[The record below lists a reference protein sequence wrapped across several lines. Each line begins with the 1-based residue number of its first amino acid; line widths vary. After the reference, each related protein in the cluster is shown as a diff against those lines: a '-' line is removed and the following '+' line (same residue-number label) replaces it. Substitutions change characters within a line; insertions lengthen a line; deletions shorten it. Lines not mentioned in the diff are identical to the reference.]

1 MELVENGF
9 FVFHQFQWFPQPV
22 LGLGGPGGEG
32 ELRTKTALSAI
43 QQRIERHDALVLPW
57 IKLWRRMGY
66 GPDMIAELLEAER
79 VQPPRSKWS
88 ANAVRRIGERRGVTW
103 RGMRSFVRQG
113 VEAGRK
119 AAARESLPRSL
130 AEMRPA
136 RGRRG
141 RRQYERSGY

>member
-1 MELVENGF
+1 M
-9 FVFHQFQWFPQPV
+9 
-22 LGLGGPGGEG
+22 
-32 ELRTKTALSAI
+32 RTETALSAI
-43 QQRIERHDALVLPW
+43 QQRIERHDALALPW
-57 IKLWRRMGY
+57 IRLWRRMGY
-66 GPDMIAELLEAER
+66 GPDMIAQLLEAER

-130 AEMRPA
+130 AEMRSA

-141 RRQYERSGY
+141 RRQYGRSGY